1 MTAPDRATKKRR
13 VREALE
19 AVTRPRTEYAVR
31 IAYPGQEP
39 YIYVDGKSPEAA
51 ATIADQINREYGLG
65 EVATV
70 VPR

>member
-1 MTAPDRATKKRR
+1 MTAADRATKKRR
-13 VREALE
+13 VREALD
-19 AVTRPRTEYAVR
+19 AVTRPRAEYAVR

-39 YIYVDGKSPEAA
+39 YIYVDGKSAEAA
-51 ATIADQINREYGLG
+51 GAIADQINADYGLG